1 MATTV
6 VSICNLSLARV
17 GHDRAIQA
25 LAPDENSKAANL
37 CAMFYEPM
45 RDKVLRDF
53 AWPFAKKYA
62 ALNLVEENPNTDWL
76 YAYRWPSDCLR
87 ALRIV
92 NAAGRTAGLTAP
104 IPYTI
109 GHDAAGKLIYT
120 DEPNAVLLHTARYTD
135 PTWFDADFVSA
146 LAWRIAQELAAPM
159 ARGDFPAMRERAM
172 KEYAAEISNAEA
184 NAANEVQADPNPD
197 AEWIR
202 ARQ

>member
-53 AWPFAKKYA
+53 AWPFANKYA
-62 ALNLVEENPNTDWL
+62 ALSLVAEEPNTDWL
-76 YAYRWPSDCLR
+76 YAYRWPSDCIR

-92 NAAGRTAGLTAP
+92 N
-104 IPYTI
+104 
-109 GHDAAGKLIYT
+109 AAGKLIYT
-120 DEPNAVLLHTARYTD
+120 DEPDAVLLHTARYTD

-146 LAWRIAQELAAPM
+146 R
-159 ARGDFPAMRERAM
+159 
-172 KEYAAEISNAEA
+172 
-184 NAANEVQADPNPD
+184 
-197 AEWIR
+197 
-202 ARQ
+202 